1 MSNIETVVLG
11 GDELKAGGLGG
22 QNTIIINRS
31 SAMLYASAY
40 ANIVPD
46 GDNAAAILPGGAMNL
61 HGTNGTV
68 YLLGT
73 GKVQL
78 QGTDIADLPIAL
90 GGASGGSGSG
100 GSTGG
105 GVSREYVDSADSVTL
120 NSAKN
125 YTDSEITAVNA
136 EIASSSDQ
144 TLAAAKEYAD
154 TKFPKIY
161 DYAVNALVSN
171 DPRYV
176 KMADINIP
184 PNGGAVAELE
194 FVDAY
199 PLNVGWNTTRSDEIT
214 GKLYIGLRIDSN
226 GEFMPEG
233 QKIQWVYA
241 NDKIIP
247 EDLFIAAKIN
257 DDKSVS
263 GGLYLNLQTHYNAVK
278 VAELIN
284 IIPASMIFSDSVGN
298 SNFISEIPAEYTIRL
313 SSTAMPLLNIS
324 SLQKELDDLKAYVG
338 YTRQTTV
345 DEEADGND

>member
-1 MSNIETVVLG
+1 MSNIETVLLDG
-11 GDELKAGGLGG
+11 GEFKVEGLGG
-22 QNTIIINRS
+22 QNTVIINRG

-40 ANIVPD
+40 GNIEPD
-46 GDNAAAILPGGAMNL
+46 ADNVAALPAGGAMNL
-61 HGTNGTV
+61 RDTNGTV

-78 QGTDIADLPIAL
+78 QGTDIAYLPIAL
-90 GGASGGSGSG
+90 GGASGGSGGG

-105 GVSREYVDSADSVTL
+105 GVSREYVDSADAVTL

-154 TKFPKIY
+154 AKVPKIY
-161 DYAVNALVSN
+161 DYAVNAPVSN

-184 PNGGAVAELE
+184 PNGGTVAELE

-199 PLNVGWNTTRSDEIT
+199 PLNIGWNTTRSDEIT
-214 GKLYIGLRIDSN
+214 GKLYIGLRVDSN

-233 QKIQWVYA
+233 QKIQWLYA
-241 NDKIIP
+241 SDKIIP

-284 IIPASMIFSDSVGN
+284 TVPASMIFSDSVGN

-338 YTRQTTV
+338 YTRQTTI
-345 DEEADGND
+345 DEEDDGND

>member
-1 MSNIETVVLG
+1 MSDIKTVILDGTEIKV
-11 GDELKAGGLGG
+11 EGLRG
-22 QNTIIINRS
+22 QNTAIVNQGS
-31 SAMLYASAY
+31 STVYVSV
-40 ANIVPD
+40 NSGIEPD
-46 GDNAAAILPGGAMNL
+46 KDNVAAILAGGAMNL
-61 HGTNGTV
+61 YDTHGTI
-68 YLLGT
+68 YLFGM

-78 QGTDIADLPIAL
+78 RGTDYNVLPVSATVSGN
-90 GGASGGSGSG
+90 GGGGGSAGSG
-100 GSTGG
+100 
-105 GVSREYVDSADSVTL
+105 VSQEYVDSADAVTL

-136 EIASSSDQ
+136 EIASSADE

-154 TKFPKIY
+154 AKVPKIY
-161 DYAVNALVSN
+161 DYAVNAPVSN

-284 IIPASMIFSDSVGN
+284 TVPASMVFSDSVGN

-313 SSTAMPLLNIS
+313 SSTVMPLLNIK
-324 SLQKELDDLKAYVG
+324 SLQNEIAELKAYIG
-338 YTRQTTV
+338 YTQQAKN
-345 DEEADGND
+345 DKEADGND

>member
-1 MSNIETVVLG
+1 MSNIETVLLDG
-11 GDELKAGGLGG
+11 GEFKVEGLGG
-22 QNTIIINRS
+22 QNTIIINRG

-40 ANIVPD
+40 GNIEPD
-46 GDNAAAILPGGAMNL
+46 ADNVATLPAGGAMNL
-61 HGTNGTV
+61 RDTNGTV

-90 GGASGGSGSG
+90 GGASGGSGGG

-105 GVSREYVDSADSVTL
+105 GVSREYVDSADAVTL
-120 NSAKN
+120 TSAKN

-136 EIASSSDQ
+136 EIASSADE

-154 TKFPKIY
+154 AKVPKIY
-161 DYAVNALVSN
+161 DYAVNAPVSN

-184 PNGGAVAELE
+184 PNGGTVAELE
-194 FVDAY
+194 FVDTY

-214 GKLYIGLRIDSN
+214 GKLYIGLRVDSN

-284 IIPASMIFSDSVGN
+284 TVPASMIFSDSVGN

-313 SSTAMPLLNIS
+313 SSTVMPLLNIS
-324 SLQKELDDLKAYVG
+324 ALQKELDDLKAYVG
-338 YTRQTTV
+338 YTRQTTI
-345 DEEADGND
+345 DEEADGK

>member
-1 MSNIETVVLG
+1 MSNIETVTLG
-11 GDELKAGGLGG
+11 GDELKVEGLGG
-22 QNTIIINRS
+22 QNTIIINRGL
-31 SAMLYASAY
+31 ATLYASACG
-40 ANIVPD
+40 NIEPD
-46 GDNAAAILPGGAMNL
+46 ADSVAALPAGGAMNL

-78 QGTDIADLPIAL
+78 QGTDIAYLPIAL
-90 GGASGGSGSG
+90 GGASGGSGGG
-100 GSTGG
+100 GSAGS
-105 GVSREYVDSADSVTL
+105 GVSQEYV
-120 NSAKN
+120 
-125 YTDSEITAVNA
+125 DSEITAVNA
-136 EIASSSDQ
+136 EIASSADE

-154 TKFPKIY
+154 AKVPKIY
-161 DYAVNALVSN
+161 DYAVNAPVSN

-184 PNGGAVAELE
+184 PNGGTVVELE

-199 PLNVGWNTTRSDEIT
+199 PLNIGWNTTRSDEIT
-214 GKLYIGLRIDSN
+214 GKLYIGLRVDSN

-241 NDKIIP
+241 SDKIIP

-284 IIPASMIFSDSVGN
+284 TVPASMVFSDSVGN

-313 SSTAMPLLNIS
+313 SSTVMPLLNIK
-324 SLQKELDDLKAYVG
+324 SLQNELAELKAYIG
-338 YTRQTTV
+338 YTRQAEN
-345 DEEADGND
+345 DEEAADGNV